1 MWFNKI
7 DDSINHADIEQQLAA
22 LASDGVHLSINELL
36 YYQGKVSLIDLAPTK
51 ALHGQLA
58 GNYLART
65 KGRGME
71 FDEVRHYQNGDDIR
85 AIDWRVTAR
94 TGKTHTKLFREEVE
108 RPVLIAT
115 DLGNSMYFG
124 SRLLFKSIQAAHVA
138 ALLSWHASKRGDRLG
153 GLVFN
158 QTSHMELKPK
168 SRQKGVLHYLHA
180 LEELHQLQSTENT
193 DNQYFYDNCLRLKQI
208 AKPGALI
215 YLITDGYHFDS
226 RAIKPLNQ
234 ISQHCELV
242 ICHIHDP
249 MELKLPDFHQKTSV
263 ALTNGEDELQ
273 LTLGDKKTAHR
284 YQSQADKRISQ
295 LQALFRKAGAR
306 FISFS
311 AGESLEQ
318 QLKSGV
324 VSWIP

>member
-1 MWFNKI
+1 MWFNKVSDSPTPANI
-7 DDSINHADIEQQLAA
+7 DQQLAT
-22 LASDGVHLSINELL
+22 LASDGVHLSIDEML
-36 YYQGKVSLIDLAPTK
+36 YYQGKVSLIDLAPKK

-115 DLGNSMYFG
+115 DFGNSMYFG
-124 SRLLFKSIQAAHVA
+124 SRLLFKSVQAAHVA
-138 ALLSWHASKRGDRLG
+138 ALLGWHASKRGDRLG

-158 QTSHMELKPK
+158 QNQHMELKPK
-168 SRQKGVLHYLHA
+168 SRQKGVLHYLHT
-180 LEELHQLQSTENT
+180 LEELHKVQSTENT

-208 AKPGALI
+208 AKPGALV

-226 RAIKPLNQ
+226 RAIKPLSQ
-234 ISQHCELV
+234 ISRHCELV
-242 ICHIHDP
+242 VCHIHDP
-249 MELKLPDFHQKTSV
+249 MELALPNFHQKTAV
-263 ALTNGEDELQ
+263 ALTNGEQELQ
-273 LTLGDKKTAHR
+273 LTLGDKKTAR
-284 YQSQADKRISQ
+284 QYQKQADERFEQ
-295 LQALFRKAGAR
+295 LHGYFRKAGAR
-306 FISFS
+306 CLSFS
-311 AGESLEQ
+311 AGESIEQ

-324 VSWIP
+324 ASWIP